1 MTILWTDR
9 LTVEIKICQTLL
21 CFIVQTILDMPEERV
36 EEYEETADDEK
47 SVAEF
52 PDKEFLLH
60 ELNKKVE
67 MLSYA
72 ALKPVTSISRYMVL
86 WVKLSLFIKSRYLF
100 PQTYFS

>member
-1 MTILWTDR
+1 
-9 LTVEIKICQTLL
+9 
-21 CFIVQTILDMPEERV
+21 MPEERV

-86 WVKLSLFIKSRYLF
+86 
-100 PQTYFS
+100 